1 VDPARRW
8 HPERMTTGGTL
19 AVIVPVLVAMLGATL
34 GSMTIVVHVIG
45 SRIDHFERSVDAR
58 FEQADRAIGT
68 RFDAVGTRFDAVGT
82 RFDDLGVRIDRV
94 ESRMG
99 RLETR
104 QDETLE
110 RLGSLDVRLKVLE
123 QRPG

>member
-1 VDPARRW
+1 MDPAQRW
-8 HPERMTTGGTL
+8 HPEGMTTGGKL
-19 AVIVPVLVAMLGATL
+19 AVIIPVLVAMLGATL

-68 RFDAVGTRFDAVGT
+68 RFDAVGA
-82 RFDDLGVRIDRV
+82 RFDDLGGRIDQV